1 MGNLKKKILL
11 LSTGDVNGAYEA
23 IYKLGYFFY
32 DQGYTVSMLVKYRT
46 KRDSF
51 IVQYI
56 KKQKNK
62 SIISFAIQLFIKI
75 KNKLAHKLWGKPK
88 DTNFDTKYSFFSKN
102 ETIENISAEN
112 VISQIGFVPDFI
124 ITGMT
129 DGFINSTD
137 LLNLYKITQ
146 AKIYNITVDMNHFTG
161 GCHYA
166 WDCDGYIKGC
176 NEKCPA
182 LNGDNNRD
190 LARLNFET
198 KLKNAKE
205 GKFQIIAGS
214 GWTLK
219 QAQESKIYKEQKV
232 FYNINSLIDTKLFN
246 AKNKDVAKRIFDFE
260 DSKFYILA
268 GSQNANDPRKGFPY
282 FIEALKNLE
291 TQLTNEQ
298 KNRIVLVVV
307 SRDMPK
313 GFEDLNFEKQKL
325 DYITDYRLLVL
336 LYQAI
341 DLFVNASIEDGGPM
355 MVSEAL
361 ACGTPV
367 AGFDMGVVNNMVIND
382 FNGYKAI
389 LKDSND
395 LANGI
400 KSILELSKEEYN
412 QYSLNAVKQ
421 IKEYSSFTY
430 MEGVFN
436 QIFNEKNCNTT
447 V

>member
-56 KKQKNK
+56 KKQKKK

-146 AKIYNITVDMNHFTG
+146 AKIYNIAVDMNHFTG

-166 WDCDGYIKGC
+166 WDCDGYIRGC
-176 NEKCPA
+176 NEECPA
-182 LNGDNNRD
+182 IIEKKNRS
-190 LARLNFET
+190 LAKLNFET
-198 KLKNAKE
+198 KLKNARTGNFE
-205 GKFQIIAGS
+205 IIGMS
-214 GWTLK
+214 DWTIK
-219 QAQESKIYKEQKV
+219 QAKNSKIYNNQKV
-232 FYNINSLIDTKLFN
+232 FYNVNSLIDTNLFN
-246 AKNKDVAKRIFDFE
+246 ARNRDIAKRVFDFD
-260 DSKFYILA
+260 DSKFYIMA

-282 FIEALKNLE
+282 FIEALKILE
-291 TQLTNEQ
+291 GELTIEQ
-298 KNRIVLVVV
+298 KSKIVLLIV
-307 SRDMPK
+307 SRDVPK
-313 GFEDLNFEKQKL
+313 EFENLNFEKQKL

-341 DLFVNASIEDGGPM
+341 DLFVSASIEDAGPM
-355 MVSEAL
+355 MVSEAM

-367 AGFDMGVVNNMVIND
+367 VGFDMGVVNNMVINNY
-382 FNGYKAI
+382 NGYKAK
-389 LKDSND
+389 LKDSKD
-395 LANGI
+395 LALGI
-400 KSILELSKEEYN
+400 KNISELSKEKYKDFSCNSVVQVERFS
-412 QYSLNAVKQ
+412 SLSV
-421 IKEYSSFTY
+421 IKELK
-430 MEGVFN
+430 
-436 QIFNEKNCNTT
+436 IFQ
-447 V
+447 